1 MIPINSI
8 PGNRMS
14 TINRRSLAFV
24 HKTPVLY
31 NFLTTLR
38 AQYWTPEAINL
49 SKEKTTFRKL
59 DPLTQTA
66 VFDINAFFGTS
77 DGYVIKNIQD
87 NFFKDLEQFPEVS
100 QVLLSIAANELIH
113 SETYKNVIA
122 SICEK
127 ESDFEDFIDSS
138 IKYDAIRDIHDWIE
152 KYMNTNTHY
161 LERCL
166 AFVALEGLIF
176 SSCFAYIHNL
186 KAQIRNDSMQGL
198 IDSNEYIAKDEGVH
212 TDFGI
217 TLYRLFTTP
226 GTEYFLYDRLPEETV
241 KKIFTEAVDLADKFI
256 HWYMSGV
263 DHQTIKISELQD
275 YVKHIANEIVG
286 EESGLGYGKMY
297 DVKNPFEW
305 MFSLGLSAKTN
316 FFEKHDA
323 NYRKDIKSQIDWDS
337 PLSNY

>member
-1 MIPINSI
+1 
-8 PGNRMS
+8 MS

-24 HKTPVLY
+24 QKTPVLY

-49 SKEKTTFRKL
+49 SKENSSFKKL

-66 VFDINAFFGTS
+66 VFNINSFFGTS

-87 NFFKDLEQFPEVS
+87 NFLKDLADFPEVG
-100 QVLLSIAANELIH
+100 QVLLAIAGNELIH

-122 SICEK
+122 AICEK
-127 ESDFEDFIDSS
+127 ESDFEDFISSS
-138 IKYDAIRDIHDWIE
+138 IKCEAIRDIHDWIE
-152 KYMNTNTHY
+152 KYMNHQTPY
-161 LERCL
+161 LKRCL

-186 KAQIRNDSMQGL
+186 GAQIRNDSMQGL

-226 GTEYFLYDRLPEETV
+226 GSEYYLYDRLSEEEVRT
-241 KKIFTEAVDLADKFI
+241 IFSEAVALADKFI

-286 EESGLGYGKMY
+286 EDSGLGYSKMY
-297 DVKNPFEW
+297 NVKNPFEW
-305 MFSLGLSAKTN
+305 MFA
-316 FFEKHDA
+316 
-323 NYRKDIKSQIDWDS
+323 
-337 PLSNY
+337 